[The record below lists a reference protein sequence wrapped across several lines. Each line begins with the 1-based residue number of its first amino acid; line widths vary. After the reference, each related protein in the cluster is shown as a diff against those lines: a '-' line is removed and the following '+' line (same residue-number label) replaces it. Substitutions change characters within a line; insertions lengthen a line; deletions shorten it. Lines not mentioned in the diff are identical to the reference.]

1 MMLGAQKVSVLVLV
15 CIARTGGPSSGGIDA
30 GKASGSRTN
39 GAPSGGHA
47 LTTGQHGGGGMETPL
62 QIDYV
67 ALCCRARN

>member
-47 LTTGQHGGGGMETPL
+47 LTTGQHGGGRHGNTFADRLRCPVL
-62 QIDYV
+62 P
-67 ALCCRARN
+67 CS